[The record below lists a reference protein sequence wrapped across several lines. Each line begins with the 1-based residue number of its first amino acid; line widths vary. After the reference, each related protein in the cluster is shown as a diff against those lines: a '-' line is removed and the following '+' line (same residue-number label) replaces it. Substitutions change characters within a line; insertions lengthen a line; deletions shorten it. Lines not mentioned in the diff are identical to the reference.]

1 MLRARIL
8 TAAFLLALTGTLL
21 FAAPAA
27 YWKAAVLFAGLLAS
41 WEWGGLAGYPGLS
54 RVAYVGITA
63 LLAWGCEWAVTR
75 GDAVGLLGLLDALS
89 LLFWMAIVPTWMI
102 RRWHVRSPA
111 LLAATGW
118 LLILPTGFALVTL
131 RLAGPW
137 VLLMFMAVL
146 WISDSAAYFAGRA
159 WGKRKL
165 APSISPGKTWEGVW
179 GGLTAVLVYALA
191 AAFGPGGVPEGAA
204 SLLLRHMGLSWIPF
218 ALFLAVLGVIG
229 DLFES
234 WIKRCAGVK
243 DSGSLLPGHG
253 GILDRIDALTAAL
266 PLAAW
271 LALGKGGWNVV
282 H

>member
-8 TAAFLLALTGTLL
+8 TAVFLLALTGTLL

-27 YWKAAVLFAGLLAS
+27 YWKAAVLVAGLLAS

-54 RVAYVGITA
+54 RVVYVGITA

-75 GDAVGLLGLLDALS
+75 GDAGGLLGLLDALS
-89 LLFWMAIVPTWMI
+89 LLFWMAIAPAWMI

-159 WGKRKL
+159 WGKHKL

-179 GGLTAVLVYALA
+179 GGLAAVLVYALA
-191 AAFGPGGVPEGAA
+191 AAFGSGGVPEGAA

-218 ALFLAVLGVIG
+218 ALFLAVLGIIG